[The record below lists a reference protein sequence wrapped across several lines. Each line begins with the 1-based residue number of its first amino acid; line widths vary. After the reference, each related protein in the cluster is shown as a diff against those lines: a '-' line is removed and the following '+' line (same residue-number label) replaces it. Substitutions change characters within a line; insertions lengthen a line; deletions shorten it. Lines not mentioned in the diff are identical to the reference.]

1 MTYPLASEQDLL
13 EMLAEVNDALDRMDY
28 ATVVDSERW
37 FNRRETLLDQKRAIV
52 ADLERV
58 KEAA

>member
-13 EMLAEVNDALDRMDY
+13 EMLAGVQQQLDAHDSK
-28 ATVVDSERW
+28 TVVNQERW
-37 FNRRETLLDQKRAIV
+37 WNMRETLIESKQRIV

-58 KEAA
+58 RAAP